1 LVKSILTITNYSSS
15 NKMTNTSNITKKQ
28 LEILLLLFQ
37 FRFLNRPQIQQFLK
51 HNDRRA
57 TNDLLSDLTNKK
69 YIGRIYTET
78 FPEKTIP
85 AVYYLVKGGVKF
97 LKSEGLDENLLHKL
111 YYEDKRSESFI
122 SQSLLL
128 ADIYLDLSK
137 RKTSEADFKMAI
149 ASDYPGHQFSELLG
163 DLLPSA
169 FIEQESKEGAEQ
181 YFLEILSDIPIERL
195 RQRIKKYL
203 YFYESNEWEGAT
215 SGDFPVVLMICPDLK
230 TLIYVKRYLKR
241 KLVEMDAESFIVQLT
256 TIDKFKANG
265 LTGDIWEKV

>member
-1 LVKSILTITNYSSS
+1 
-15 NKMTNTSNITKKQ
+15 MTNTPNITKKQ
-28 LEILLLLFQ
+28 LEILHLLFQ

-57 TNDLLSDLTNKK
+57 TNDLLSDLTSKE

-78 FPEKTIP
+78 FPEKTKP

-97 LKSEGLDENLLHKL
+97 LKSEGIDEKIVHKL

-128 ADIYLDLSK
+128 ADIYLNLSK
-137 RKTSEADFKMAI
+137 RKISEANFKMAI
-149 ASDYPGHQFSELLG
+149 ASDYPNHQFSELLG

-169 FIEQESKEGAEQ
+169 YIEQESQEGAEN
-181 YFLEILSDIPIERL
+181 YFLEILADVPIERL

-203 YFYESNEWEGAT
+203 SFYESNEWEGAT
-215 SGDFPVVLMICPDLK
+215 SEDFPVILMICPDLK

-241 KLVEMDAESFIVQLT
+241 QLAEMDAESFITQLT
-256 TIDKFKANG
+256 IIDKFNTLG
-265 LTGDIWEKV
+265 LTGDIWEKI

>member
-1 LVKSILTITNYSSS
+1 MI
-15 NKMTNTSNITKKQ
+15 NTPNITKKQ
-28 LEILLLLFQ
+28 QEILQLLFQ
-37 FRFLNRPQIQQFLK
+37 FRFLNRPQIQQFLN

-57 TNDLLSDLTNKK
+57 TNDLLSDLTNKE

-78 FPEKTIP
+78 FPEKTKP
-85 AVYYLVKGGVKF
+85 AVYYVVKGGVKF
-97 LKSEGLDENLLHKL
+97 LKSQGFDEKLLHKF

-122 SQSLLL
+122 GQSLLL

-137 RKTSEADFKMAI
+137 RKAIEADFKMAI
-149 ASDYPGHQFSELLG
+149 ASDYPSHELSELLG

-169 FIEQESKEGAEQ
+169 YIEQTSQESAEQ
-181 YFLEILSDIPIERL
+181 YFLEILSGISIERL

-215 SGDFPVVLMICPDLK
+215 SEDFPVMLLICPDLK
-230 TLIYVKRYLKR
+230 TLIYLKRYLKR
-241 KLVEMDAESFIVQLT
+241 KLTEMDAESFIAQLT
-256 TIDKFKANG
+256 TIDKFKAHS

>member
-1 LVKSILTITNYSSS
+1 MVKSILTITNYSSS
-15 NKMTNTSNITKKQ
+15 NNMTNTSNITKKQ
-28 LEILLLLFQ
+28 LEILHLLFQ

-57 TNDLLSDLTNKK
+57 TNDLLSDLTNKE

-78 FPEKTIP
+78 FPEKIKP
-85 AVYYLVKGGVKF
+85 AVYYLIKGGVKF
-97 LKSEGLDENLLHKL
+97 LKSKGFDEKLLHKL
-111 YYEDKRSESFI
+111 YYENKRSESFI

-128 ADIYLDLSK
+128 ADIYLNLSK

-149 ASDYPGHQFSELLG
+149 ANDYPGHQFSELLG

-169 FIEQESKEGAEQ
+169 YIEQESQEGAEQ
-181 YFLEILSDIPIERL
+181 YFLEILTDIPIERL
-195 RQRIKKYL
+195 RQRIRKYL
-203 YFYESNEWEGAT
+203 SFYESNEWEGGT
-215 SGDFPVVLMICPDLK
+215 SEDFPVILMICPDLK

-241 KLVEMDAESFIVQLT
+241 KLVEMDAESFIAQLT
-256 TIDKFKANG
+256 IIDKFKEHG

>member
-1 LVKSILTITNYSSS
+1 
-15 NKMTNTSNITKKQ
+15 MTNTSNITKKQ
-28 LEILLLLFQ
+28 QEILHLLFQ

-57 TNDLLSDLTNKK
+57 TNNLLSDLTDKE

-78 FPEKTIP
+78 FPEKTKP

-97 LKSEGLDENLLHKL
+97 LKSEGFDEKLLHKL
-111 YYEDKRSESFI
+111 YYENKRSESFI

-128 ADIYLDLSK
+128 ADIYLDLSR

-149 ASDYPGHQFSELLG
+149 ASDYPSHKLSELLE

-169 FIEQESKEGAEQ
+169 YIEQESQEGTEQ
-181 YFLEILSDIPIERL
+181 YFLEIISDVLIERL

-203 YFYESNEWEGAT
+203 SFYESNEWEGVT
-215 SGDFPVVLMICPDLK
+215 GEEFPTLLMICPDVK
-230 TLIYVKRYLKR
+230 ILIYVKRYSKR
-241 KLVEMDAESFIVQLT
+241 KFIEMDIESLIIHLT
-256 TIDKFKANG
+256 TIDKFKAHG